1 MYNVSMYVYLS
12 FSVPRT
18 SSARSMLRGA
28 QSSVQEACCLDIGF
42 RHMSSAPDCVAFSC
56 CMRRVAEERE
66 PLYSF
71 ESAWAVI
78 RGRGRLWVGLLPNHL
93 GRDSGSQF
101 GEIRGNV

>member
-12 FSVPRT
+12 FSDPRT

-42 RHMSSAPDCVAFSC
+42 RHMSSSPDCVTFTFSC

-66 PLYSF
+66 PLHSF
-71 ESAWAVI
+71 E
-78 RGRGRLWVGLLPNHL
+78 
-93 GRDSGSQF
+93 
-101 GEIRGNV
+101 